1 MWVDFICID
10 EQNVE
15 ERNAQVSIMKSIYEN
30 AEEVYVWLGVSS
42 EDSDL
47 AMRKIGDFGR
57 YLNGLSAQHDNDL
70 HRAVGTL
77 SPEDPTIFGEEGS
90 ETFKSWNSIAV
101 LLRRDRWFRAW
112 IIQEATVSM
121 SVTFF
126 CGTSSVS
133 WKAIMYTISIADQLS
148 SFPGLETMSSLG
160 EGFCHRLISLCM
172 SRESKKPRSLMDIM
186 IDFRQ
191 SECTD
196 PRDKIY
202 SKLGL
207 ATDVAPGDIAVRY
220 DKPIDE
226 VYMDLVRWSY
236 DKGHPFHQLDFLG
249 CVIRSAE
256 KPSQMQMPD
265 RVVPTWVPDWRGAL
279 RVTPFGKK
287 MTDINQNEG
296 RVYSA
301 VRDSTVQA
309 QFLGSNFVVKGF
321 TIDRL
326 KSVSSISDDVRGLVE
341 VTWAPPNSND
351 IYQPTGQTV
360 NDAYL
365 HTIVADIEHSGSSV
379 GVRGHCMD
387 WSFDVKQRKLLET
400 GGDIDQEE
408 IENWTN
414 LVASMKKATFGRRL
428 VWTEQG
434 YMGLAPAAAK
444 VGDQVCALLG
454 GQVLYVLREQA
465 NSGVH
470 EFIGESYVHGLMDGE
485 AMNREEKLG
494 SSIRDFVLC

>member
-1 MWVDFICID
+1 MFIWLLLPIMSLYSYIPLRDNEIRLLQIPVQPDGPYELLHVNVNETPKYIALSYTWGKSDFCKHIRIDNGILNITENLFEGLLVLRERLNQSGYCLWVDFICID

-172 SRESKKPRSLMDIM
+172 SRESRKPRSLMDIM

-279 RVTPFGKK
+279 RAFGPTP
-287 MTDINQNEG
+287 
-296 RVYSA
+296 R
-301 VRDSTVQA
+301 
-309 QFLGSNFVVKGF
+309 
-321 TIDRL
+321 
-326 KSVSSISDDVRGLVE
+326 
-341 VTWAPPNSND
+341 
-351 IYQPTGQTV
+351 
-360 NDAYL
+360 
-365 HTIVADIEHSGSSV
+365 
-379 GVRGHCMD
+379 
-387 WSFDVKQRKLLET
+387 
-400 GGDIDQEE
+400 
-408 IENWTN
+408 
-414 LVASMKKATFGRRL
+414 
-428 VWTEQG
+428 
-434 YMGLAPAAAK
+434 
-444 VGDQVCALLG
+444 
-454 GQVLYVLREQA
+454 
-465 NSGVH
+465 
-470 EFIGESYVHGLMDGE
+470 
-485 AMNREEKLG
+485 
-494 SSIRDFVLC
+494 